1 MANLSSL
8 KKGDL
13 VVRYGKALKVLQ
25 VNKNTVE
32 LQPYYNLQASNNLT
46 YTVQLQQTNQHYI
59 RPLTTKKQ
67 ITQLLKLIKT
77 KSKQSNSV
85 NYADLDSNLKTNLLK
100 ETLLAIKALWLEKRS
115 QNGILPSGKLKLFRQ
130 AMLQASEEISISN
143 KILPEKAKLLI
154 LSNLKYT
161 RA

>member
-1 MANLSSL
+1 MINLSSL

-115 QNGILPSGKLKLFRQ
+115 QNGILSSGKLKLFRQ

>member
-1 MANLSSL
+1 MTNLSSL

-13 VVRYGKALKVLQ
+13 VVRYGKVLKVIQ
-25 VNKNTVE
+25 INKNTVE
-32 LQPYYNLQASNNLT
+32 LQPYFNLQANNDLT
-46 YTVQLQQTNQHYI
+46 YSIQLQQTDQRYI

-67 ITQLLKLIKT
+67 VTQLLKSIKT
-77 KSKQSNSV
+77 KLKQSNAV
-85 NYADLDSNLKTNLLK
+85 NYADIESNLKTNLLE
-100 ETLLAIKALWLEKRS
+100 ETLLAIKTLLIEKRS
-115 QNGILPSGKLKLFRQ
+115 QNGILPSRKLKLFRQ

-154 LSNLKYT
+154 LSSLKHS

>member
-1 MANLSSL
+1 MTNLSSL

-13 VVRYGKALKVLQ
+13 VVRYGKVLKVIQ
-25 VNKNTVE
+25 INKNTVE
-32 LQPYYNLQASNNLT
+32 LQPYFNLQTNNELT
-46 YTVQLQQTNQHYI
+46 YSIQLQQTDQRYI

-67 ITQLLKLIKT
+67 VTQLLKSTKT
-77 KSKQSNSV
+77 KLKQSNTV
-85 NYADLDSNLKTNLLK
+85 NYADIESNLKTNSLE
-100 ETLLAIKALWLEKRS
+100 ETLLAIKTLLIEKRS

-130 AMLQASEEISISN
+130 AMLQASEEISVSN

-154 LSNLKYT
+154 LSNLKHA